1 MNHLEEAEQMI
12 YHQPLVAIAHALLAI
27 AQQLNERSEN

>member
-1 MNHLEEAEQMI
+1 MNHLKEAERMI

-27 AQQLNERSEN
+27 AQQMKEENNA